1 MGVKLKD
8 IIVSHPISISELR
21 TKQIAIDA
29 YNTIYQFLTTI
40 RGYDGFYLSDNENNI
55 TSHLAGL
62 FYRTSYIIMNSI
74 FPVYVFDGKP
84 NPLKEATLESRFHM
98 REKAMNEWKTALVE
112 GDMDMAYKKARQSTR
127 ITSEIVES
135 SKELLS
141 YMGIPYLTAN
151 SDGEALSAYLSRKG
165 SVWASASQDYDSL
178 IYNATRIVRNFAVER
193 KKSSN
198 KVDFEIIYTDEVL
211 NNLGITHEQLID
223 IAILVGTD
231 FNEGVMG
238 IGPKKALSLIKKFG
252 KIEDI
257 EGIDISSIP
266 YKEVREI
273 FKSPNVEEFD
283 SFNLKWG
290 KIDKEGLLHFLCDKH
305 NFSKERIKNVI
316 DKLPSSKQSNL
327 DSF

>member
-273 FKSPNVEEFD
+273 FKSPNGEEFD